1 MNINELKP
9 NQNATVS
16 GEITAVEPARE
27 VVTKFGKKMRV
38 ANATLKDATGEVV
51 LSLWNDDIEKI
62 QQGQQVTVDNG
73 WVTEFKGNIQ
83 ISTGK
88 FGKLVIQ

>member
-1 MNINELKP
+1 MKVNELKP
-9 NQNATVS
+9 SQNGTVT

-38 ANATLKDATGEVV
+38 ANATLRDDTGEIT
-51 LSLWNDDIEKI
+51 LSLWNDDIDKI

-73 WVTEFKGNIQ
+73 WVTEFKGNLQ